1 VQIATAFPTKGT
13 PMRWI
18 LGDMLDAV
26 ATVVPQDRQAVVQG
40 DVSVSWGDFTQ
51 RTNRLARAFRN
62 AGLEPG
68 DRVGFLLRNKPSYVE
83 GFIACLKARL
93 SPANINY
100 RYTAD
105 EVAYILRNSGA
116 RAVIFQR
123 EFARDIALLQE
134 TLPEVLLWICVDS
147 DHPRAERFETLAT
160 RGDASPLSIERSPD
174 DAFLMYTGG
183 TTGRPKGVIWP
194 GHTVRAVQMESPLVT
209 RRPENMEQYLES
221 VRTTVVPGR
230 VIPACPL
237 MHAAGITST
246 LSELLAGGTVILL
259 PSISFDAKELWQVAA
274 RERATRILIVGDVFA
289 RPMVRVLDE
298 AKKPLSLESLKV
310 ISSSGLMWSIENK
323 RQMLRHLPGLTL
335 VDLYGASEASGLGYS
350 VTTVDKEMPTGR
362 FTPGPKTVLLAST
375 GEILGPGQPGEGMIA
390 RPEPIPI
397 GYFGDPAKTL
407 ETFQTI
413 QGQRYSVPGDWARRH
428 EDGTMELVGRG
439 NLVINTGGEKV
450 FVEEV
455 EQAVKQLDGVDD
467 AMVIGVPDAGF
478 GHIVIA
484 LAKMRHGVLPDENL
498 LRQALRGDLAGYKIP
513 QRIFGVEAMPR
524 SESGKGD
531 YQQARQVAVALLTAH

>member
-1 VQIATAFPTKGT
+1 
-13 PMRWI
+13 
-18 LGDMLDAV
+18 MLDAV
-26 ATVVPQDRQAVVQG
+26 ATVVPPQRQAIVQG
-40 DVSVSWGDFTQ
+40 DTSTSWGDFTQ
-51 RTNRLARAFRN
+51 RTNRLARAFLT
-62 AGLEPG
+62 AGLKNG
-68 DRVGFLLRNKPSYVE
+68 DRVGFLLRNKPAYVE

-116 RAVIFQR
+116 RAVIFQK
-123 EFARDIALLQE
+123 EFSRDIALLQE
-134 TLPEVLLWICVDS
+134 TLPEVVLWICEDG
-147 DHPRAERFETLAT
+147 DHPRASRFETLART
-160 RGDASPLSIERSPD
+160 GDGSPLTITRSPD

-194 GHTVRAVQMESPLVT
+194 GHTVREVQMESPLV
-209 RRPENMEQYLES
+209 RRKPEDMAQYLEF
-221 VRTTVVPGR
+221 VRTEEEPGR

-246 LSELLAGGTVILL
+246 LSELLAGGTVVLL
-259 PSISFDAKELWQVAA
+259 PSLTFDARELWQVAA

-298 AKKPLSLESLKV
+298 ARKPFALSSLKV

-323 RQMLRHLPGLTL
+323 RQLLRHLPTLTL
-335 VDLYGASEASGLGYS
+335 IDLYGASEASGLGYS
-350 VTTVDKEMPTGR
+350 VTTVDQEMPTGR
-362 FTPGPKTVLLAST
+362 FLPGPKTVLLTAS
-375 GEILGPGQPGEGMIA
+375 GEILGPGQPGEGLIA

-407 ETFQTI
+407 ETFQTHA
-413 QGQRYSVPGDWARRH
+413 GQRYAVPGDWARRH
-428 EDGTMELVGRG
+428 DDGSMELIGRG

-467 AMVIGVPDAGF
+467 AMVIGVPDAAY
-478 GHIVIA
+478 GHIVVA
-484 LAKMRHGVLPDENL
+484 LARMRNGLSPDEFAM
-498 LRQALRGDLAGYKIP
+498 RQALRGELAGYKIP
-513 QRIFGVEAMPR
+513 KRIFAIDAMPR
-524 SESGKGD
+524 SESGKGN
-531 YQQARQVAVALLTAH
+531 YQEARQVADGLLAAH

>member
-1 VQIATAFPTKGT
+1 
-13 PMRWI
+13 MRWV

-26 ATVVPQDRQAVVQG
+26 ANVVPAERQAIVQG
-40 DVSVSWGDFTQ
+40 DVSVSWSDLTR
-51 RTNRLARAFRN
+51 RTNRLALAFIA

-68 DRVGFLLRNKPSYVE
+68 DRVGFLLRNQPAYVE

-116 RAVIFQR
+116 RAVIFQK
-123 EFARDIALLQE
+123 EFSRDVALLQE
-134 TLPEVLLWICVDS
+134 TLPEVVLWICTDS
-147 DHPRAERFETLAT
+147 EHPRASRFDTLAQQ
-160 RGDASPLSIERSPD
+160 GDGVPLDITRSPD

-194 GHTVRAVQMESPLVT
+194 SHTVRAVQMESPLVAY
-209 RRPENMEQYLES
+209 RPQNMEQYLES
-221 VRTTVVPGR
+221 VRKLLEPGR

-246 LSELLAGGTVILL
+246 LSELLAGGTVVLL
-259 PSISFDAKELWQVAA
+259 PSTTFDAKELWEVAA

-289 RPMVRVLDE
+289 RPMARILEEVRTPFALQ
-298 AKKPLSLESLKV
+298 SLKV

-323 RQMLRHLPGLTL
+323 RQLLRHLPGLTL

-350 VTTVDKEMPTGR
+350 VTNVLQEMPTGR
-362 FTPGPKTVLLAST
+362 FLPGPKTVLIT
-375 GEILGPGQPGEGMIA
+375 PEGEILGAGQPGEGMIA

-397 GYFGDPAKTL
+397 GYFGDPVKTL
-407 ETFQTI
+407 ETFITI
-413 QGQRYSVPGDWARRH
+413 ADKRYSVPGDWARRH

-455 EQAVKQLDGVDD
+455 EQAVKQLAGVDD
-467 AMVIGVPDAGF
+467 AMVIGVPNAGF
-478 GHIVIA
+478 GHIVVA
-484 LAKMRHGVLPDENL
+484 LTRMRNGAAPDEFA

-513 QRIFGVEAMPR
+513 KRIFGVEFMPR
-524 SESGKGD
+524 SESGKGN
-531 YQQARQVAVALLTAH
+531 YQKARQVAEALLGEH

>member
-1 VQIATAFPTKGT
+1 
-13 PMRWI
+13 MRWI
-18 LGDMLDAV
+18 LGDMLDAI
-26 ATVVPQDRQAVVQG
+26 ATVVPPDRQAVVQG
-40 DVSVSWGDFTQ
+40 EVSVSWSDFSK
-51 RTNRLARAFRN
+51 RTNRLARSFRN
-62 AGLEPG
+62 AGLVPG
-68 DRVGFLLRNKPSYVE
+68 DRVGFLLRNQPAYVE

-116 RAVIFQR
+116 RAVIFQK
-123 EFARDIALLQE
+123 EFARDMALLQE
-134 TLPEVLLWICVDS
+134 TLPDVVMWICVDT
-147 DHPRAERFETLAT
+147 DHPRAEHFETLAAQ
-160 RGDASPLSIERSPD
+160 GDGSPLGIERSAD

-183 TTGRPKGVIWP
+183 TTGRPKGVVWP
-194 GHTVRAVQMESPLVT
+194 GHIVRAVQMESPLVS
-209 RRPENMEQYLES
+209 RRPEDMAEYLEFA
-221 VRTTVVPGR
+221 RTDVAPGR
-230 VIPACPL
+230 IIPACPL

-259 PSISFDAKELWQVAA
+259 PSRSFDAHELWLVAA
-274 RERATRILIVGDVFA
+274 REHATRILIVGDVFA
-289 RPMVRVLDE
+289 LPMVRALDK
-298 AKKPLSLESLKV
+298 AKKPFALESLKV

-323 RQMLRHLPGLTL
+323 RLMLGHLPGLTL

-350 VTTVDKEMPTGR
+350 VTTVDKEMPTGC
-362 FTPGPKTVLLAST
+362 FTPGPKTVLITTS
-375 GEILGPGQPGEGMIA
+375 GDILGPGQPGEGMIA

-407 ETFQTI
+407 ETFQTLK
-413 QGQRYSVPGDWARRH
+413 GQRYSIPGDWARRH
-428 EDGTMELVGRG
+428 EDGSMELVGRG

-478 GHIVIA
+478 GHIVVA
-484 LAKMRHGVLPDENL
+484 LARMRSGAQPDETV
-498 LRQALRGDLAGYKIP
+498 LRQALRGYLAGYKIP
-513 QRIFGVEAMPR
+513 KRIFAVEAMPR
-524 SESGKGD
+524 SETGKGN
-531 YQQARQVAVALLTAH
+531 YQQARQMAEALLAAS